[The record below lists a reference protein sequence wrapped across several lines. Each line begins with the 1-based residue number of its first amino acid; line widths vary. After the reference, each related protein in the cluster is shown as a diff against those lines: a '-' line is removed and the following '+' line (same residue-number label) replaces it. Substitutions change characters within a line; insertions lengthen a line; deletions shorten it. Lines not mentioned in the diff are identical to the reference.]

1 MSVPTLVNRNGAVRT
16 IEVEM
21 TPDEQLLFELSAG
34 AIENSL
40 ASLGL

>member
-1 MSVPTLVNRNGAVRT
+1 MSVPTLVNRSGAART
-16 IEVEM
+16 IKVDM

-34 AIENSL
+34 AIKNSL